1 MPIDSTGSTVGYAST
16 AEIAIY
22 DCDNGDRTEDVAFWR
37 GLAHDYGRDQ
47 GVIEFG
53 CGTLRLALPIA
64 TDGIAVTALDLSL
77 IHISFEQMA
86 HRFATWASQSFPH
99 GLSDGGMFSHVTAL

>member
-1 MPIDSTGSTVGYAST
+1 MCIRD
-16 AEIAIY
+16 
-22 DCDNGDRTEDVAFWR
+22 
-37 GLAHDYGRDQ
+37 RDQ

-77 IHISFEQMA
+77 IHILA
-86 HRFATWASQSFPH
+86 
-99 GLSDGGMFSHVTAL
+99 D